1 MNIFYDNV
9 DINLQAELNARGQ
22 AGLMDRTTKSLDF
35 MLGKLA
41 NVQLTAYEGTGSAST
56 VVPLYKFGILGGA
69 SATSARYLPSGP
81 DGYLTDRDI
90 NRTQVAFYGD
100 AGTMDDYNAEMKNS
114 PNELLGRAYNK
125 KLTINDTSKRVGPY
139 LTNVDVTIGDHS
151 MGLLNKA
158 TVSLIIP
165 NPERDLDFIETTWFR
180 PGRFVRIDVVHPE
193 TALVARDI
201 TQGLLTTGSV
211 PNQAKLKELYPGWD
225 IAELQKQVRQMNVF
239 TFEGLITSF
248 DFSYTSEGTVEASL
262 SLTGT
267 SNVYA
272 DVSMYMA
279 LGGKK
284 DTTTNSTINTDFAI
298 SATAPTRSLEITDA
312 ATGKKS
318 KIIVYDSGSNMIN
331 GQNEFVS
338 KLYTKF
344 NDNIDAYKKKYS
356 LQNNP
361 TNELQL
367 LIPFTTE
374 KSSLELSDRFLLAGE
389 LYPTKTYTID
399 IPVPVNAPAAPGGG
413 AITFDTSSFVVEQF
427 GGDVTTQLDYYPNGS
442 TNLLSNNFEPKA
454 KITVT
459 SKAEYERYIT
469 LGALVQFINDYAAI
483 KYNQPN
489 QLKPVGIVCTDSLQK
504 SNYYTFLT
512 SCKPNEIMLL
522 PADPSKQGDMNWHGD
537 LGYYKDV
544 VRAKNT
550 QETNAPSLQW
560 DGIYQKLSNGVDVIV
575 PSRIFINLQTIEK
588 IVNALSTR
596 SVRSFTISQFL
607 SAISNEIAYATGNA
621 ITMKLISIPDDPTR
635 LMFVDSQYLKS
646 ADPNSTKN
654 VIPYVIPMFAN
665 HPKGSVV
672 RDFRFSAT
680 LPENAKNLS
689 YVLNSG
695 EDISTDQIA
704 PYMNFMY
711 NSGDAAAINKAID
724 NYKQRHLDIIANLKT
739 VKEKNGYYPLVKQNI
754 NELYKAL
761 ADYIK
766 IPTTD
771 IRKSQQITAPIF
783 PFTAEFTIDGING
796 FKYGDVVTF
805 HALPERYRVNTVFS
819 IISVTH
825 TISSQGEWT
834 TNIKCIMRPSLD

>member
-9 DINLQAELNARGQ
+9 DANLQTELNARGQ
-22 AGLMDRTTKSLDF
+22 AGMMDRTTKSLDF
-35 MLGKLA
+35 MLGKIA

-56 VVPLYKFGILGGA
+56 VVPLHKFGVLGGA
-69 SATSARYLPSGP
+69 TTAASRYLPSGI
-81 DGYLTDRDI
+81 DGYLTDRDV
-90 NRTQVAFYGD
+90 NRTQISFYGD
-100 AGTMDDYNAEMKNS
+100 AGTMDDYNAAMKNS
-114 PNELLGRAYNK
+114 PNELLGQAYNK
-125 KLTINDTSKRVGPY
+125 KLSLNDTSKRVGPY
-139 LTNVDVTIGDHS
+139 LANVDINIGDHS

-165 NPERDLDFIETTWFR
+165 NPERDLDLVETTWFR
-180 PGRFVRIDVVHPE
+180 PGRFVRIDIVHPDS
-193 TALVARDI
+193 ALVSRDI
-201 TQGLLTTGSV
+201 TQGFLTSGSV
-211 PNQAKLKELYPGWD
+211 PNKSKLKELYPGWD
-225 IAELQKQVRQMNVF
+225 IDELQKQIRRMNVF

-248 DFSYTSEGTVEASL
+248 EFSYAAEGTVEASL

-279 LGGKK
+279 LGGQK
-284 DTTTNSTINTDFAI
+284 DTKTNATVNTDFAI
-298 SATAPTRSLEITDA
+298 TAAAPTRSLEIVDA

-318 KIIVYDSGSNMIN
+318 KIIIQDSGSNMIN
-331 GQNEFVS
+331 GQNEFVA

-344 NDNIDAYKKKYS
+344 QENVDTYKKKNS
-356 LQNNP
+356 LETKP

-374 KSSLELSDRFLLAGE
+374 KSSLEQSDRFILAGE
-389 LYPTKTYTID
+389 LYATKTYTID
-399 IPVPVNAPAAPGGG
+399 VPIPTTPTASGAPAGPVN
-413 AITFDTSSFVVEQF
+413 FDTSSFITQF
-427 GGDVTTQLDYYPNGS
+427 GGELTTKIDYYPNGS
-442 TNLLSNNFEPKA
+442 LNLLTNNFEPSA

-469 LGALVQFINDYAAI
+469 LGALIQFINDYAAI

-504 SNYYTFLT
+504 SNYYTYLT
-512 SCKPNEIMLL
+512 SCRPNEILLL
-522 PADPSKQGDMNWHGD
+522 PADPSKPADMNWHGD

-544 VRAKNT
+544 VRAKNK
-550 QETNAPSLQW
+550 QETTPTLSW
-560 DGIYQKLSNGVDVIV
+560 FGIYEKLSNNVDIIL
-575 PSRIFINLQTIEK
+575 PSRIFINLQTIER
-588 IVNALSTR
+588 IVNLLSAK
-596 SVRSFTISQFL
+596 SVRAFTISQFL
-607 SAISNEIAYATGNA
+607 SSISNEIAYATGNA
-621 ITMKLISIPDDPTR
+621 ITMKLISDPNDQNR

-654 VIPYVIPMFAN
+654 VNPYVVPMFAN
-665 HPKGSVV
+665 HPKGSIV
-672 RDFRFSAT
+672 RDFQFSAN
-680 LPENAKNLS
+680 LPESAKNLS

-711 NSGDAAAINKAID
+711 NSGDAAAINKAMS

-739 VKEKNGYYPLVKQNI
+739 VKEKNGAYPLVKENI
-754 NELYKAL
+754 NQLYKAL
-761 ADYIK
+761 TDYIK

-819 IISVTH
+819 VIGVGQTV
-825 TISSQGEWT
+825 SSQGEWT
-834 TNIKCIMRPSLD
+834 TSVKCIMRPSLD